1 METYNTNSSIILGG
15 YFGVHQRGN
24 TTECG
29 KIDAESGVYLVEAMR
44 WAISQN
50 DVGMPIGFRI
60 FDTCSSILRLK
71 DDLIEMGMRNEKL
84 MGVVGPPTSS
94 EAVHVSAGFSILKL
108 AVISYSA
115 SSIELNDRERFDNFY
130 RTIPGDDIQ
139 ADALLRVLKHYKWK
153 YISLVNSHGTYGQ
166 QGMNQLVKLLEKEN
180 ICISTKSVLPRSPKR
195 ADFEKAIKDLES
207 RDPENSLI
215 ARTVVLFT
223 TSEDTRGLFKAAR
236 SKTKFQ
242 WISSSAW
249 DANFQTI
256 RGVGEVAKGAILL
269 NYANINDNKFMKHF
283 KSLTLNKYRYSWF
296 EEFWEQQFNCKM
308 KKTANW
314 KGNVCTGDEN
324 LHDSDFYAKHAASR
338 AVIDAV
344 NFFADAIKCAI
355 NIECR
360 VNQQYTNVTKCL
372 QASNVDYKRL
382 GFLTLEECLKNDNL
396 FDQRHGDIYRH
407 FEVLNFDGNAY
418 KSVGVW
424 KRGMPTKDTLEM
436 NNESIIWYDGG
447 MQVPESVCS
456 KPCKPGERKILSKTK
471 ECCFKCKAC
480 RQNEILKNNKC
491 IACHKLSIPSKDS
504 IKCEKLPK
512 HRIPIDHYLS
522 ILILAG
528 SAIGLVFNTIFLVL
542 FIKYFNSRIIKA
554 SSRELS
560 IFMLGGLYLCFI
572 SPYAFLLDATIVR
585 CGLRRFIFGISLTAC
600 YTPLMLKTNRVY
612 RIFKA
617 TRALASVPQ
626 FVSPT
631 SQILICFGLLA
642 LQILMYVMWVIGD
655 PPVVKHII
663 VEQSGMK
670 VADVCS
676 GNIFTFGVNIIPCFT
691 MLAVSTVYAFK
702 SRKFHKHFNEVP
714 NISVTMYASCAL
726 WALLIPLLFWV
737 NVQFESPFGEI
748 FVIANF
754 SNVIGLVSLLGLFGP
769 KVRKVLKYKGK
780 EKKIYFSNVYR
791 NECCSHGNTIE
802 KTEDVYTIKA
812 MDENAFESEAEKE
825 EPRSLHL
832 NILKDRSK
840 TC

>member
-1 METYNTNSSIILGG
+1 METYNKTSSIILGG

-24 TTECG
+24 VTECG
-29 KIDAESGVYLVEAMR
+29 KIDAESGVYLVEAMK

-50 DVGMPIGFRI
+50 DVGIPIGFRI
-60 FDTCSSILRLK
+60 YDTCSSVLILK
-71 DDLIEMGMRNEKL
+71 DDLIKMGATNKL

-94 EAVHVSAGFSILKL
+94 EAVLVSAGFSILDR

-115 SSIELNDRERFDNFY
+115 SSIELNDRVKFDNFF
-130 RTIPGDDIQ
+130 RTIPGDDVQ
-139 ADALLRVLKHYKWK
+139 VDALLRVLKHFKWK
-153 YISLVNSHGTYGQ
+153 YISLVNSYGTYGQ
-166 QGMNQLVKLLEKEN
+166 QGMNQLVKLLEKEK
-180 ICISTKSVLPRSPKR
+180 ICISVKRVLPSSPKR

-215 ARTVVLFT
+215 ARIVVLFT
-223 TSEDTRGLFKAAR
+223 TSEDTHGLFKAAQ

-256 RGVGEVAKGAILL
+256 RGVKDVAKGALLL
-269 NYANINDNKFMKHF
+269 NYADINDNEFMTHF
-283 KSLTLNKYRYSWF
+283 KSLTLNENRYSWF
-296 EEFWEQQFNCKM
+296 EEFWEQQFNCKV
-308 KKTANW
+308 KKTVNW
-314 KGNVCTGDEN
+314 KGKVCTGDEN
-324 LHDSDFYAKHAASR
+324 LHDSNFYAKYAASR
-338 AVIDAV
+338 AVIEAV
-344 NFFADAIKCAI
+344 NFFAAAIDCAI
-355 NIECR
+355 HIECSDH
-360 VNQQYTNVTKCL
+360 QKYTNVTKCL
-372 QASNVDYKRL
+372 QASKVNYKRVAS
-382 GFLTLEECLKNDNL
+382 LTFKSCLKNDVK
-396 FDQRHGDIYRH
+396 FDQFNGDIIRPI
-407 FEVLNFDGNAY
+407 EVLNFDGNAY
-418 KSVGVW
+418 RSVGISML
-424 KRGMPTKDTLEM
+424 GKDTLEL
-436 NNESIIWYDGG
+436 NNKSIVWYDGG

-456 KPCKPGERKILSKTK
+456 KPCKPGERKIVSKRK
-471 ECCFKCKAC
+471 ECCFKCRAC
-480 RQNEILKNNKC
+480 RKNEILKNNEC

-504 IKCEKLPK
+504 KKCEKLPK

-528 SAIGLVFNTIFLVL
+528 STIGLVFNTIFLVL
-542 FIKYFNSRIIKA
+542 FTKYFNSKIIKA

-560 IFMLGGLYLCFI
+560 IFMFGGLYLCFI
-572 SPYAFLLDATIVR
+572 SPCAFLLDATIVR

-600 YTPLMLKTNRVY
+600 YTPLMLKTNRIY

-631 SQILICFGLLA
+631 SQILICLGLLA

-670 VADVCS
+670 VADICS

-702 SRKFHKHFNEVP
+702 SRKFHKNFNEVP
-714 NISVTMYASCAL
+714 NISVTMYVSCAL

-769 KVRKVLKYKGK
+769 KVHKVLKYKGK
-780 EKKIYFSNVYR
+780 EKKIYFSNVDR

-802 KTEDVYTIKA
+802 KTEDVHTVNA
-812 MDENAFESEAEKE
+812 MDEIAFESEAGKE
-825 EPRSLHL
+825 EPRILDL
-832 NILKDRSK
+832 NTLKDRSK